1 MQWAIAETVAVEQEA
16 YTEEDWATG
25 IEVVEVIVE
34 GVKGRH
40 TRIDNHE
47 IVAGYLMKHCNRVLA
62 LAEEWPL
69 RSPQYSRR

>member
-34 GVKGRH
+34 GGEGSTH
-40 TRIDNHE
+40 SN
-47 IVAGYLMKHCNRVLA
+47 
-62 LAEEWPL
+62 
-69 RSPQYSRR
+69 